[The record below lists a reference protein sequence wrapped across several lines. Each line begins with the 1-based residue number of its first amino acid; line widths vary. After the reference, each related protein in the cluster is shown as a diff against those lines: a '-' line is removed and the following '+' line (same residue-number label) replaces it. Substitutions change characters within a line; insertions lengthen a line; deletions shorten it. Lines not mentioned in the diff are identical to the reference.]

1 MNIFS
6 QKFYPPRNERKFR
19 GSGLLV
25 MALVGAAV
33 VGITS
38 LSLAKANSIAIHSM
52 GANSLALQAQQY
64 AASKAEL
71 LRSAKYSELTAQ
83 NKANIGNT
91 GFQDEVVVGAET
103 AYDASTMK
111 KDVTIRVYRTG
122 ESVPRSSLVVTR
134 YSKSMDA
141 SSVPSGSIIPWY
153 GNLADIPDGFAL
165 CNGSNGT
172 PDLRDRFIVGAGSS
186 YALRATG
193 GTDSV
198 SLSKANLPSN
208 AFTGSINFWLTT
220 GSECNQDVYTFG
232 NLTDYDTCWYTR
244 TSGGGGYHYEYFKAA
259 SSLLSSLGWNN
270 QAHENRPPFYALYY
284 IMKL

>member
-1 MNIFS
+1 MRERIYYDYFLTEIL
-6 QKFYPPRNERKFR
+6 PPRSERKFR

-52 GANSLALQAQQY
+52 GANSIALQAQQY
-64 AASKAEL
+64 AASKSEL
-71 LRSAKYSELTAQ
+71 MRSTKYSELTAQ

-91 GFQDEVVVGAET
+91 GFQDEVVVSAET

-134 YSKSMDA
+134 YSKSMDS

-153 GNLADIPDGFAL
+153 GNIVDIPDGFAL
-165 CNGSNGT
+165 CNGLNGT
-172 PDLRDRFIVGAGSS
+172 PDLRNRFIVGAGSS
-186 YALRATG
+186 YDLSAIGGANTVTLTVAQMPSHNHIMSRNADLSDVNPTSALGYHDTI
-193 GTDSV
+193 
-198 SLSKANLPSN
+198 SN
-208 AFTGSINFWLTT
+208 YDGYGWLYST
-220 GSECNQDVYTFG
+220 SY
-232 NLTDYDTCWYTR
+232 
-244 TSGGGGYHYEYFKAA
+244 SGG
-259 SSLLSSLGWNN
+259 S